1 METIDLT
8 KYLPKPHPAKA
19 IMKKHHIKTATLAN
33 YLELSTPYVSN
44 MLNGNYRMSKSVEEK
59 VSLLIRSLEGNSV
72 ENRL

>member
-19 IMKKHHIKTATLAN
+19 IMRKHNITNGTVAR

-59 VSLLIRSLEGNSV
+59 INMLVRSLEGNTV
-72 ENRL
+72 EDRL